1 MDKDLYEMMQK
12 ILEIK
17 KTNFTEDIRYLG
29 TITSNESTPTGSV
42 QVTRDIFMLIDQ
54 MPDGSAVQKF
64 YDGDGNFVAGSS
76 NLDNKIYPS
85 ATFAEEDLSFMGQLE
100 DLSKTSGISLNEF
113 DNYLEN
119 IAKTLGVSKEDI
131 LSMSTVDLN
140 QKVATKGKIQLGLDE
155 DDEENEQSTI
165 NADILNN
172 ISKKQEIDLN
182 QKVDDD
188 HTLAEILGVPA
199 GSKLISVYS
208 DRIENNPNTTRF
220 SHLIQTPDGKIEP
233 ASMLKQVG
241 GKTSDKT
248 IYQTNRDGSKVEKLS
263 VDSTYSIDSPIVD
276 NAIITARF
284 DSMGYI
290 EVGYGQTDRT
300 SHRDAFTQELE
311 TERTRY
317 TTKEVRDEFSENKG
331 IDNVQDKM
339 DEIKMHE
346 GHDHNLSLEDADG
359 DLSTGEAHDIAIER
373 IKASDSMISEVFTDN
388 EISERLETMIK
399 ENPDKDFEEIVELTQ
414 KDLSEDA
421 SRMHIR

>member
-155 DDEENEQSTI
+155 DDEENEQSSI
-165 NADILNN
+165 NANILNN

-208 DRIENNPNTTRF
+208 DRIEILSHGALSPKLTLNDFYKGKSEPKNRKLSDIFLQLHISERTGRGVPTILKNYGESAFSFSDNWIQVTIPFNFINAVDYQISTKVVNKSGEYVVNKLLNKSQLLILKAVRNNPNVT
-220 SHLIQTPDGKIEP
+220 IEG
-233 ASMLKQVG
+233 L
-241 GKTSDKT
+241 
-248 IYQTNRDGSKVEKLS
+248 
-263 VDSTYSIDSPIVD
+263 
-276 NAIITARF
+276 
-284 DSMGYI
+284 
-290 EVGYGQTDRT
+290 
-300 SHRDAFTQELE
+300 
-311 TERTRY
+311 
-317 TTKEVRDEFSENKG
+317 TKETGLGHTAIQNNLNKLQEMS
-331 IDNVQDKM
+331 I
-339 DEIKMHE
+339 IK
-346 GHDHNLSLEDADG
+346 
-359 DLSTGEAHDIAIER
+359 R
-373 IKASDSMISEVFTDN
+373 IGSRKKGYWEV
-388 EISERLETMIK
+388 M
-399 ENPDKDFEEIVELTQ
+399 
-414 KDLSEDA
+414 
-421 SRMHIR
+421 